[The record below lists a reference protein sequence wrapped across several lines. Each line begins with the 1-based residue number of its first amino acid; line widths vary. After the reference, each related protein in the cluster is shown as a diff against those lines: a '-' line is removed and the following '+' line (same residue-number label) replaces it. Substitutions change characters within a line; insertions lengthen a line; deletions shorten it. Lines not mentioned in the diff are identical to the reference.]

1 MSEKIAMFVK
11 AIKRNYDK
19 INANDSIDEQDK
31 IDALLIALGK
41 DYLVSCEDRI
51 YVFQKG
57 DVSVKFDAKHA
68 RAFEFKD
75 YVVKDMN
82 KLFHGF

>member
-1 MSEKIAMFVK
+1 MFIK
-11 AIKRNYDK
+11 AIKRHYDK
-19 INANDSIDEQDK
+19 INANDTIADQDK
-31 IDALLIALGK
+31 IDALLLALGQ
-41 DYLVSCEDRI
+41 DYLLSQDERV

-57 DVSVKFDAKHA
+57 DLTVKFDAKHA
-68 RAFEFKD
+68 RAFEFKE